1 VVASAAD
8 GSSHNIYL
16 YGGDDGTNPE
26 TAPFDDLYILTLPAF
41 MWIRARNGTARHG
54 RSGHRCIKAF
64 PDQMLVLGGLYKDPT
79 LCVEGG
85 VVQVFNLNTLQ
96 FQDAYF
102 PDTWSQYQVPS
113 TVTEHIGG
121 G

>member
-1 VVASAAD
+1 VASAAD

-16 YGGDDGTNPE
+16 YGGDDGTDPE
-26 TAPFDDLYILTLPAF
+26 KIPFDDVYILTLPAF
-41 MWIRARNGTARHG
+41 TWIHATNGTTRHG

-64 PDQMLVLGGLYKDPT
+64 PDQMLVLGGLYKDPS
-79 LCVEGG
+79 LCVDGG

-96 FQDAYF
+96 FQDTF
-102 PDTWSQYQVPS
+102 LPDTWSPYQVPV
-113 TVTEHIGG
+113 TVTERIGG